1 MKAVMRNIKEEY
13 LPFRYQDKIQA
24 HETEKQKSEIVYV
37 WARHDISLDKDLHHS
52 GFWAWITSDYNQE
65 KDFYFFQYRKASYV

>member
-1 MKAVMRNIKEEY
+1 MRNIKEEY

-52 GFWAWITSDYNQE
+52 GFWA
-65 KDFYFFQYRKASYV
+65 